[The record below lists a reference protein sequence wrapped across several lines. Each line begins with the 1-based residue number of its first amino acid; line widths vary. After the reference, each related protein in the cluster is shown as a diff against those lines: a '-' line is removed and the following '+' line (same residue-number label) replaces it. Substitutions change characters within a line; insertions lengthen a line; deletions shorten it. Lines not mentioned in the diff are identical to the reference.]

1 LHATGRLY
9 KIHATAGYTCM
20 ISMANE
26 FSSASA
32 IRWYGYGTIVI
43 SLLNINFTYLGTFN
57 TEIPTEKVDRPN
69 EEGRAH
75 PPAGRESR
83 CQTQTSSRNPD
94 SSRRW
99 AGSRPGTADSK
110 QKNVFK

>member
-1 LHATGRLY
+1 
-9 KIHATAGYTCM
+9 M
-20 ISMANE
+20 
-26 FSSASA
+26 
-32 IRWYGYGTIVI
+32 V
-43 SLLNINFTYLGTFN
+43 SLLNINFTYLGTFC

-110 QKNVFK
+110 QKKYSYKIHGHDKSMFEETYKEAKNNSVAVLTEP